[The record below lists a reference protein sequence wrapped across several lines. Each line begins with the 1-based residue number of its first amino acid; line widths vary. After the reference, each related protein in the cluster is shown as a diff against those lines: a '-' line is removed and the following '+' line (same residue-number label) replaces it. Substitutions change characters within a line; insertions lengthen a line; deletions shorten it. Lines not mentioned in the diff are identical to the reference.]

1 MSEQI
6 EKPKS
11 NNAAFMAIILLLL
24 IGMGAMAYLWSS
36 KKSELNDCSNANT
49 SLKADMDG
57 MNQMMEGYV
66 GNMSNDLKKD
76 FQSML
81 DTYDALKEKDA
92 SKADSINKQK
102 EKILG
107 LMNDLDQ
114 AKRSGRLT
122 ARTIA
127 QLRRENETLRNI
139 MKSYVVQI
147 DSLNTL
153 NIKLHSDL
161 DQTTNQLNTT
171 TAEKEEYKKEA
182 EQNAELV
189 KKGSKLQAL
198 SISTTGLRMKL
209 NNMPEATNKARSCVQ
224 IKSSFTISENTITS
238 SGKKTV
244 YLQIIDPDGKTLQSR
259 SSNTFQ
265 TDAGAIAYSD
275 KKDIDYQNASIDMS
289 IFYDLQG
296 ADALKGNYKVKIYCD
311 GMQIG
316 SDSFTLK

>member
-36 KKSELNDCSNANT
+36 KKSELNDCSNVNT

-102 EKILG
+102 DKIIG
-107 LMNDLDQ
+107 LMNDLDEAQ
-114 AKRSGRLT
+114 RSGRLT

-153 NIKLHSDL
+153 NIKLNSDL

-198 SISTTGLRMKL
+198 SISTVGLRMKL
-209 NNMPEATNKARSCVQ
+209 NNIAEATGKARNCVQ

-244 YLQIIDPDGKTLQSR
+244 YLQIVDPDGKTLQSR

-265 TDAGAIAYSD
+265 TDNGVIAYSD
-275 KKDIDYQNASIDMS
+275 KKDIDYQNTSIDMS